1 MYLFRAISIY
11 FFLQQLLTNFFF
23 IKIWIYKKH
32 YMIFFYV
39 LKLNIA
45 ITSKYYISTLTHFFF
60 GINIWMWYS

>member
-32 YMIFFYV
+32 YMIFFM
-39 LKLNIA
+39 
-45 ITSKYYISTLTHFFF
+45 F
-60 GINIWMWYS
+60 